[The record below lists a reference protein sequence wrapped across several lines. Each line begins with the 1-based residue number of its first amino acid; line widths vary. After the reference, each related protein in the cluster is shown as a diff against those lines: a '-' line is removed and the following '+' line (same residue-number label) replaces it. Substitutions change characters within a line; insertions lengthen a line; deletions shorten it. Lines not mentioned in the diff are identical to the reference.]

1 MSMSLQSSIS
11 AVMALALTTL
21 SSASPPAARAM
32 GGGHAAADRT
42 EARPEALLRSLP
54 LAFVVNRGQWDAPAR
69 FVAQRGDLAV
79 RVEEAA
85 IVLQLRGRDEAGE
98 TRALAVRLA
107 FEGARTG
114 AAICGSE
121 PQAAR
126 RSYFLGNDPE
136 RWRSGVPAYSKVVY
150 RGLYEGI
157 DLVLREEAGTL
168 EYDLLLAPEAELG
181 RVVVACEGIAGLEI
195 DADGSLLLES
205 ALGTL
210 VQRPP
215 TTWGEELSGER
226 RPIECA
232 FVKLGEER
240 FGFRLHERPAGLPVV
255 IDPGL
260 EWSTFLGG
268 SEGDQLWDLTADASG
283 RVLVGGRTFSM
294 DFPTTRGAFDPSF
307 NSNEDGVV
315 ACLDPA
321 QMGAN
326 QLVWATYLGGSV
338 FDRVSGVELD
348 EAGNLLLVGHSS
360 SPDFPTTAG
369 AYDRTPNGGWDAFV
383 ARLSADGTTLQYA
396 SLLGGSDDDFGLRLS
411 YEGAGTVVI
420 GGTTASVDF
429 PATGNAAQPSSGG
442 GLDQFVGRLALA
454 GGGAADL
461 LYSTYL
467 GGSAD
472 EGFGDLGTPDMRAF
486 DLALAPPGE
495 IYVTGVTHSADFP
508 ITPAVA
514 YDPSLDGP
522 SDLYLTRID
531 PSVPGNAG
539 IAYSTFVGG
548 SHHEGAVALSVDP
561 VSGAVTIGGYSYSP
575 DFPTTGG
582 AFDSGFVGTFPDRN
596 DAVLL
601 RLDPGRA
608 PADQLLYST
617 YVGGEGFESFYDL
630 AVDAAG
636 VVYGVGFTGADGLA
650 FNSFPVTCGAFDE
663 SFNGERDHFVL
674 YLDPRGNGRS
684 DLLYSTFLGG
694 TLSEGLF
701 GLERLPNAPAP
712 SVYAAGAT
720 QSYDYPTTPGAYQPN
735 FGGGL
740 NDGVV
745 VRLELN
751 PRTYCIAAANST
763 GPDGALICGSGS
775 VSVADNDFTLSV
787 AGAAISQ
794 PGLFYYGPQ
803 AVEFPFGDGYRCVGG
818 GAFRLNPPVTT
829 DGTGSA
835 SRALD
840 LTDPPAP
847 DGQITPGSTWHFQYW
862 YRDPA
867 AAGSGFNL
875 SNGLRATFHP

>member
-1 MSMSLQSSIS
+1 VKNLRPWTTTL
-11 AVMALALTTL
+11 VVLAITAL
-21 SSASPPAARAM
+21 SSAPSAAARV
-32 GGGHAAADRT
+32 GGG
-42 EARPEALLRSLP
+42 RPAGPGPAEPRLGGFQRNLP
-54 LAFVVNRGQWDAPAR
+54 LDFVENRGQWDAAAR

-85 IVLQLRGRDEAGE
+85 IVLQFRGRDEAGE
-98 TRALAVRLA
+98 ARALAVRLA
-107 FEGARTG
+107 FEGAREE
-114 AAICGSE
+114 AVISGSE
-121 PQAAR
+121 PRAAR
-126 RSYFLGNDPE
+126 RSYFLGNDPA
-136 RWRSGVPAYSKVVY
+136 RWRSGVPAFSKVVY
-150 RGLYEGI
+150 RGLYEGV
-157 DLVLREEAGTL
+157 DLVLREEGGTL
-168 EYDLLLAPEAELG
+168 EYDLLLAPGADLR
-181 RVVVACEGIAGLEI
+181 RVVVACEGVEGLEI
-195 DADGSLLLES
+195 DADGSLSLAT

-210 VQRPP
+210 AQRPP
-215 TTWGEELSGER
+215 TTWAEGPSGGRQPIGCEFVELGER
-226 RPIECA
+226 
-232 FVKLGEER
+232 R
-240 FGFRLHERPAGLPVV
+240 FGFRLSDRPDGLPVV

-268 SEGDQLWDLTADASG
+268 SEGDQLWDLAVDASG
-283 RVLVGGRTFSM
+283 WVLVAGRTFST
-294 DFPTTRGAFDPSF
+294 DFPTTQGAFHPDF
-307 NSNEDGVV
+307 YGLEDGVV

-321 QMGAN
+321 QSGDD
-326 QLVWATYLGGSV
+326 QLRWATYLGGTDAA
-338 FDRVSGVELD
+338 DRVSDLELD
-348 EAGNLLLVGHSS
+348 EADNLLLIGHTAST
-360 SPDFPTTAG
+360 DFPTTQG
-369 AYDRTPNGGWDAFV
+369 AFDVGPNGGWDAFV
-383 ARLSADGTTLQYA
+383 ARLAADGTSLQYA
-396 SLLGGSDDDFGLRLS
+396 SYLGGSDDDFGLRLS

-420 GGTTASVDF
+420 GGTTGSANF

-467 GGSAD
+467 GGSAG
-472 EGFGDLGTPDMRAF
+472 EGFGNLGTPDIRVF
-486 DLALAPPGE
+486 DVALASSGE
-495 IYVTGVTHSADFP
+495 IYVTGLTRSADFP
-508 ITPAVA
+508 VTAATA
-514 YDPSLDGP
+514 YDTSLGGP
-522 SDLYLTRID
+522 ADLFLTRID
-531 PSVPGNAG
+531 PNVPGNAG

-548 SHHEGAVALSVDP
+548 SEYEGGTALSVDP
-561 VSGAVTIGGYSYSP
+561 GTGAVTIGGFSYSP

-582 AFDSGFVGTFPDRN
+582 ALQTGFVGPFPDRN

-601 RLDPGRA
+601 RLDPGLP
-608 PADQLLYST
+608 PAEQLSYST
-617 YVGGEGFESFYDL
+617 YVGGEGFESFTDL

-663 SFNGERDHFVL
+663 SFNGEQDHFVL
-674 YLDPRGNGRS
+674 YLGPRGNGRS
-684 DLLYSTFLGG
+684 DLLYSSFLGG
-694 TLSEGLF
+694 TDGEGLF
-701 GLERLPNAPAP
+701 GVERVPNAPSPA
-712 SVYAAGAT
+712 VYAAGST
-720 QSYDYPTTPGAYQPN
+720 RSGDHPTTPGAYQPN

-803 AVEFPFGDGYRCVGG
+803 AVELPFGDGYRCVGG
-818 GAFRLNPPVTT
+818 GVFRLNPPVTT
-829 DGTGSA
+829 DGTGSG

-847 DGQITPGSTWHFQYW
+847 AGQITPGSTWHFQYW